1 MSCENVNTPEKYTSW
16 KNIEMLFGIILPW
29 FVWVKNFQSQSDGGP
44 CVNHVIHN
52 NTVLAGYFARYL
64 QELVNHLV
72 SQTKFLWG
80 FFLNMN
86 NFFAHVVIR
95 TTYWC
100 FSWCRGWS
108 WFCAQS
114 LLVSA
119 NNTSK
124 TMKNNFAISS
134 PIMDHGKIQSKIIRN
149 HDGSLSSPLIRR
161 HNDAVLPIADVLLDP
176 IAE

>member
-1 MSCENVNTPEKYTSW
+1 M
-16 KNIEMLFGIILPW
+16 
-29 FVWVKNFQSQSDGGP
+29 
-44 CVNHVIHN
+44 
-52 NTVLAGYFARYL
+52 
-64 QELVNHLV
+64 
-72 SQTKFLWG
+72 
-80 FFLNMN
+80 
-86 NFFAHVVIR
+86 
-95 TTYWC
+95 
-100 FSWCRGWS
+100 
-108 WFCAQS
+108 
-114 LLVSA
+114 SA